1 VANALIFAKQFFSEV
16 IIARKP
22 F

>member
-1 VANALIFAKQFFSEV
+1 VANALIFAKQFFSDV